1 MWKEDAS
8 SSGVTSLLVIVALA
22 CGYVSCPL
30 TKLMIP
36 YLTKLDEVDRQSV
49 ALEKA
54 ILKGQL
60 QRSSL
65 PTRHNDILNA
75 EM

>member
-1 MWKEDAS
+1 MRF
-8 SSGVTSLLVIVALA
+8 SLFSLDQVDD
-22 CGYVSCPL
+22 S
-30 TKLMIP
+30 M
-36 YLTKLDEVDRQSV
+36 LTKLDDVDRQSV